1 MYGKGYYLLGTD
13 NVNWKNVNL
22 AILAAC
28 NTGKY
33 NDSISVR
40 LNWGGADTTIG
51 FYDSV
56 NFKMLG
62 EWCNNF
68 NDGLSFNN
76 TVEGAVNYAN
86 SKNYILDNKVK
97 NVRISGN
104 KNLKL
109 IVNKNNTRSLTNE
122 QSQFM
127 KEKIVKEKIEFN
139 SNDDISK
146 VTDIM
151 KKEVENFDVDN
162 YIIEVNYGIN
172 EQDTILDYQYKIG
185 DFYIEN
191 NYTVF
196 VQNDRLKIIDN
207 TAQETI
213 DDDIKL
219 DLKNYVFDNNMEEFY
234 KNKALDDMK
243 KENDEEKNY
252 YDGYKLY
259 YDKDTKKKYIAIFIR
274 NVIENEDN
282 VESIETLQYE
292 LE

>member
-22 AILAAC
+22 AVLGGC
-28 NTGKY
+28 NTGMY
-33 NDSISVR
+33 DNSISVKV
-40 LNWGGADTTIG
+40 NESGADTTIG
-51 FYDSV
+51 FYDTV
-56 NFKMLG
+56 KFLMLR

-86 SKNYILDNKVK
+86 SKDYILDNKVK

-122 QSQFM
+122 QSQLM

-139 SNDDISK
+139 SNDDINK
-146 VTDIM
+146 ITDIM
-151 KKEVENFDVDN
+151 KREVENFDADN
-162 YIIEVNYGIN
+162 YIIEVNHGIN

-196 VQNDRLKIIDN
+196 VQKDSLKIIDN
-207 TAQETI
+207 TTQGII
-213 DDDIKL
+213 DDAIKL
-219 DLKNYVFDNNMEEFY
+219 NLKNYGFDNNMEEFY

-243 KENDEEKNY
+243 KENDEEKSY

-259 YDKDTKKKYIAIFIR
+259 YNKDTKKKYIAVFIR

>member
-172 EQDTILDYQYKIG
+172 EQDTILDYQYKVG

>member
-1 MYGKGYYLLGTD
+1 M
-13 NVNWKNVNL
+13 
-22 AILAAC
+22 AILGGC
-28 NTGKY
+28 KTGMY
-33 NDSISVR
+33 DDSISVR
-40 LNWGGADTTIG
+40 LNLDGADTTIG
-51 FYDSV
+51 FYDTV

-62 EWCNNF
+62 EWCSNF

-122 QSQFM
+122 QSQLM

-139 SNDDISK
+139 SNDDINK
-146 VTDIM
+146 ITDIM
-151 KKEVENFDVDN
+151 KREVENFDADN

-196 VQNDRLKIIDN
+196 VQKDSLKIIDN
-207 TAQETI
+207 TTQGII
-213 DDDIKL
+213 DDAIKL
-219 DLKNYVFDNNMEEFY
+219 NLKNYVFDNNMEEFY

-243 KENDEEKNY
+243 KENDEEKSY

-259 YDKDTKKKYIAIFIR
+259 YNKDTKKKYIAVFIR